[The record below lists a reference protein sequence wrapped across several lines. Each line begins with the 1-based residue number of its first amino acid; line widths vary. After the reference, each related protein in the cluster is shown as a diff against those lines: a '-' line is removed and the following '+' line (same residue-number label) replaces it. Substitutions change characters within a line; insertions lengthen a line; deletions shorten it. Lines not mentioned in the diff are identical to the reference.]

1 MKIPNLLIMYAIQ
14 NHRQNLN
21 SFVPLKEFWKIYTL
35 QAELP
40 HRIHTK
46 MKLFPYYVNW
56 IVWSLGISYIQM
68 PSLANNTS
76 RTKHCAKSL
85 VHWSD
90 WSDMVW
96 KVALCCEFSSF
107 HHYRVLKFLT
117 ASSALAVLGT
127 TLMAGKTFRSK
138 TLKMFKKGS

>member
-85 VHWSD
+85 VH
-90 WSDMVW
+90 
-96 KVALCCEFSSF
+96 
-107 HHYRVLKFLT
+107 
-117 ASSALAVLGT
+117 
-127 TLMAGKTFRSK
+127 
-138 TLKMFKKGS
+138 

>member
-1 MKIPNLLIMYAIQ
+1 MDCLIHRFLLKYEILGVKWKFLTFSLCTPFKIIVKISILL
-14 NHRQNLN
+14 
-21 SFVPLKEFWKIYTL
+21 SPLKEFWKIYTL

-107 HHYRVLKFLT
+107 HDYR
-117 ASSALAVLGT
+117 ALR
-127 TLMAGKTFRSK
+127 F
-138 TLKMFKKGS
+138 F

>member
-40 HRIHTK
+40 HRTHTK

-85 VHWSD
+85 VH
-90 WSDMVW
+90 
-96 KVALCCEFSSF
+96 
-107 HHYRVLKFLT
+107 
-117 ASSALAVLGT
+117 
-127 TLMAGKTFRSK
+127 
-138 TLKMFKKGS
+138 